1 MEKACGG
8 FGGFAF
14 FGYIH
19 YIIYILFVCVLE
31 VYKGLYMAFY
41 VGVDYLISYKGTF
54 IEATRFIYV
63 LITVD
68 VSLTSNEAEAI

>member
-1 MEKACGG
+1 M
-8 FGGFAF
+8 
-14 FGYIH
+14 
-19 YIIYILFVCVLE
+19 LE

-68 VSLTSNEAEAI
+68 SVDVSLTSNEAEAI